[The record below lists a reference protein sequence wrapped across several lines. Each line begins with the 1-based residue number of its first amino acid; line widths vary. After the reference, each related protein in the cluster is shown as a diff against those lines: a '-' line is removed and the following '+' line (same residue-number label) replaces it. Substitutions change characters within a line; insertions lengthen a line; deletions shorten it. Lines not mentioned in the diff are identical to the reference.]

1 MSMTVKLYKNLHG
14 RDFERI
20 WDHHINEAIN
30 PVELFHGHLN
40 RIRIDMGWKGI
51 RPRGDIGSQ
60 RSKLA
65 SKAAARNAQPYI
77 PSRQSEDPRT

>member
-1 MSMTVKLYKNLHG
+1 
-14 RDFERI
+14 
-20 WDHHINEAIN
+20 
-30 PVELFHGHLN
+30 
-40 RIRIDMGWKGI
+40 MGWKGI
-51 RPRGDIGSQ
+51 RPRGDIGSH